1 MHMNTVEGYI
11 ILNRNINKIVKRFIN
26 CSCIF
31 IILLII
37 ISTKKYSTYY
47 NTISLVKKLDNKY
60 NLVIYTNITN
70 LKEITDKNK
79 IYINDKIY
87 IYNIK
92 EINII
97 SPDNIEVLVEIKK
110 YEDIDNNIIEV
121 KFLKETKELYKYI
134 IDLIK
139 GSD

>member
-1 MHMNTVEGYI
+1 MNTVEGYI

-37 ISTKKYSTYY
+37 ISPKKYSTYY

-60 NLVIYTNITN
+60 NLVIYTNATN

-97 SPDNIEVLVEIKK
+97 SLDNIEVLVEIKK
-110 YEDIDNNIIEV
+110 YKDIDNNIIEV

>member
-1 MHMNTVEGYI
+1 MHVNTVEGYI
-11 ILNRNINKIVKRFIN
+11 MLNRNINKIVKRFIN
-26 CSCIF
+26 CSCIL

-60 NLVIYTNITN
+60 NLVIYTNATN

-97 SPDNIEVLVEIKK
+97 SPDNIEILVEIKK
-110 YEDIDNNIIEV
+110 YKDIDNNIIEV

>member
-26 CSCIF
+26 CSCIL

-60 NLVIYTNITN
+60 NLVIYTNTTN

-79 IYINDKIY
+79 IYINDKTY

-110 YEDIDNNIIEV
+110 YKDIDNNIIEV
-121 KFLKETKELYKYI
+121 KFLKESKELYKYI
-134 IDLIK
+134 TYLIK

>member
-26 CSCIF
+26 YSCIL

-60 NLVIYTNITN
+60 NLVIYTNATN

-79 IYINDKIY
+79 LYINDKIY

-110 YEDIDNNIIEV
+110 YKDIDNNIIEV

>member
-1 MHMNTVEGYI
+1 MNTVEGYI

-26 CSCIF
+26 YSCIL

-60 NLVIYTNITN
+60 NLVIYTNATN

-110 YEDIDNNIIEV
+110 YKDIDNNIIEV

>member
-60 NLVIYTNITN
+60 NLVIYTNATN

-110 YEDIDNNIIEV
+110 YKDIDNNIIEV

>member
-11 ILNRNINKIVKRFIN
+11 ILNRNINKIVKKFIN
-26 CSCIF
+26 CSCIL

-60 NLVIYTNITN
+60 NLVIYTNATN

-92 EINII
+92 EINIK

-110 YEDIDNNIIEV
+110 YKDIDNNIIEV
-121 KFLKETKELYKYI
+121 KFLKESKELYKYI
-134 IDLIK
+134 TYLIK

>member
-1 MHMNTVEGYI
+1 MYMNTVEGYI

-60 NLVIYTNITN
+60 NIVIYTNATN

-110 YEDIDNNIIEV
+110 YKDIDNNIIEV
-121 KFLKETKELYKYI
+121 KFLKENKELYKYI

>member
-26 CSCIF
+26 YSCIL
-31 IILLII
+31 IILLLI

-47 NTISLVKKLDNKY
+47 NTLSLVKKLDNKY
-60 NLVIYTNITN
+60 NLVIYTNATN

-110 YEDIDNNIIEV
+110 YKDIDNNIIEV
-121 KFLKETKELYKYI
+121 KFLKESKELYKYI
-134 IDLIK
+134 TYLIK

>member
-1 MHMNTVEGYI
+1 MNTIEGYI

-26 CSCIF
+26 CSCIL

-60 NLVIYTNITN
+60 NLVIYTNALN
-70 LKEITDKNK
+70 LKEVTNKNK
-79 IYINDKIY
+79 IYIGDKIY

>member
-11 ILNRNINKIVKRFIN
+11 MLNRNINKIVKRFIN

-60 NLVIYTNITN
+60 NLVIYTNAMN

>member
-110 YEDIDNNIIEV
+110 YKDIDNNIIEV
-121 KFLKETKELYKYI
+121 KFLKENKELYKYI

>member
-26 CSCIF
+26 CSCIL

-60 NLVIYTNITN
+60 NLVIYTNTTN

-110 YEDIDNNIIEV
+110 YKDIDNNIIEV
-121 KFLKETKELYKYI
+121 KFLKESKELYKYVTY
-134 IDLIK
+134 LIK

>member
-26 CSCIF
+26 CSCIL

-47 NTISLVKKLDNKY
+47 NTISLVNKLDNKY
-60 NLVIYTNITN
+60 NLVIYTNTTN

-79 IYINDKIY
+79 IYINDKTY

-110 YEDIDNNIIEV
+110 YKDIDNNIIEV
-121 KFLKETKELYKYI
+121 KFLKESKELYKYI
-134 IDLIK
+134 TYLIK

>member
-1 MHMNTVEGYI
+1 MNTIEGYI

-26 CSCIF
+26 CSCIL

-60 NLVIYTNITN
+60 NLVIYTNALN
-70 LKEITDKNK
+70 LKEVTNKNK
-79 IYINDKIY
+79 IYIGDKIY

-110 YEDIDNNIIEV
+110 YKDIDNNIIEV

>member
-26 CSCIF
+26 CSCIL

-37 ISTKKYSTYY
+37 LSTKKYSTYY

-60 NLVIYTNITN
+60 NLVIYTNATN

-97 SPDNIEVLVEIKK
+97 SPDNIELLVEIKK
-110 YEDIDNNIIEV
+110 YKDIDNNIIEV
-121 KFLKETKELYKYI
+121 KFLKENKELYKYI

>member
-1 MHMNTVEGYI
+1 MNTVEGYI
-11 ILNRNINKIVKRFIN
+11 MLNRNINKIVKRFIN

-60 NLVIYTNITN
+60 NLVIYTNALN
-70 LKEITDKNK
+70 LKEVTNKNK
-79 IYINDKIY
+79 IYIGDKIY

-110 YEDIDNNIIEV
+110 YKDIDNNIIEV

>member
-26 CSCIF
+26 CSCIL

-60 NLVIYTNITN
+60 NLVIYTNVLN
-70 LKEITDKNK
+70 LKEVTNKNK
-79 IYINDKIY
+79 IYIGDKIY

-121 KFLKETKELYKYI
+121 KFLKESKELYKYI

>member
-1 MHMNTVEGYI
+1 MHVNTVEGYI
-11 ILNRNINKIVKRFIN
+11 MLNRNINKIVKRFIN
-26 CSCIF
+26 CSCIL

-60 NLVIYTNITN
+60 NLVIYTNATN

-110 YEDIDNNIIEV
+110 YKDIDNNIIEV

>member
-26 CSCIF
+26 CSCIL

-79 IYINDKIY
+79 IYINDKTY

-110 YEDIDNNIIEV
+110 YKDIDNNIIEV
-121 KFLKETKELYKYI
+121 KFLKESKELYKYI
-134 IDLIK
+134 TYLIK

>member
-60 NLVIYTNITN
+60 NLVIYTNALN
-70 LKEITDKNK
+70 LKEVTNKNK
-79 IYINDKIY
+79 IYIGDKIY

-110 YEDIDNNIIEV
+110 YKDIDNNIIEV

>member
-1 MHMNTVEGYI
+1 MNTIEGYI

-26 CSCIF
+26 CSCIL

-60 NLVIYTNITN
+60 NLVIYTNALN
-70 LKEITDKNK
+70 LKEVTNKNK
-79 IYINDKIY
+79 IYIGDKIY

-134 IDLIK
+134 TYLIK

>member
-26 CSCIF
+26 CSCIL

-60 NLVIYTNITN
+60 NLVIYTNATN

-110 YEDIDNNIIEV
+110 YKDIDNNIIEV
-121 KFLKETKELYKYI
+121 KFLKESKELYKYI

>member
-60 NLVIYTNITN
+60 NLVIYTNATN

-92 EINII
+92 EINIK

-110 YEDIDNNIIEV
+110 YKDIDNNIIEV
-121 KFLKETKELYKYI
+121 KFLKENKELYKYI

>member
-26 CSCIF
+26 CSCIL

-110 YEDIDNNIIEV
+110 YKDIDNNIIEV
-121 KFLKETKELYKYI
+121 KFLKESKELYKYI
-134 IDLIK
+134 TYLIK

>member
-26 CSCIF
+26 CSCIL

-79 IYINDKIY
+79 LYINDKIY

-110 YEDIDNNIIEV
+110 YKDIDNNIIEV
-121 KFLKETKELYKYI
+121 KFLKESKELYKYI
-134 IDLIK
+134 TYLIK

>member
-26 CSCIF
+26 CSCIL

-60 NLVIYTNITN
+60 NLVIYTNATN

-110 YEDIDNNIIEV
+110 YKDIDNNIIEV

>member
-11 ILNRNINKIVKRFIN
+11 ILNRNINKIVKKFIN
-26 CSCIF
+26 YSCIL

-60 NLVIYTNITN
+60 NLVIYTNATN

-79 IYINDKIY
+79 LYINDKIY

-110 YEDIDNNIIEV
+110 YKDIDNNIIEV

>member
-26 CSCIF
+26 CSCIL

-60 NLVIYTNITN
+60 NLVIYTNTTN

-110 YEDIDNNIIEV
+110 YKDIDNNIIEV
-121 KFLKETKELYKYI
+121 KFLKESKELYKYI
-134 IDLIK
+134 TYLIK

>member
-1 MHMNTVEGYI
+1 MNTVEGYI

-60 NLVIYTNITN
+60 NLVIYTNALN
-70 LKEITDKNK
+70 LKEVTNKNK
-79 IYINDKIY
+79 IYIGDKIY

-110 YEDIDNNIIEV
+110 YKDIDNNIIEV